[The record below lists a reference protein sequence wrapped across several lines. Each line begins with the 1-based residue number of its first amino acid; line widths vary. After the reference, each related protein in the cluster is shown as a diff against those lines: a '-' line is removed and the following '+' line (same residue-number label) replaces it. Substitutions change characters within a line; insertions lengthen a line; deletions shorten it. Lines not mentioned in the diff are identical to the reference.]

1 LIDTHCHLLPDL
13 DDGPRNFR
21 EALTLAQT
29 LVATG
34 FRTVVCTPHFS
45 RRYPTDRAVARARLE
60 LLASALGR
68 AKRPLRLILAFE
80 VASAMSLEASPEE
93 LRRRRLGE
101 RHVLVELESD
111 TSARIVEL
119 VMTRLTG
126 IGLVPIFAHPERCR
140 AVRARPAVLDA
151 VRDEGALVQVV
162 ASSLAGRWSGET
174 ENAAWSL
181 LDAERVDLLATDAHR
196 VQHAGDRLRRVLE
209 SIAARFGENRLIDL
223 TQTNPGRLLPDPT
236 EAR

>member
-13 DDGPRNFR
+13 DDGPRTFQ
-21 EALTLAQT
+21 EAIALAHG
-29 LVATG
+29 LAAAG
-34 FRTVVCTPHFS
+34 FQTVVCTPHFS

-60 LLASALGR
+60 LLASALRR
-68 AKRPLRLILAFE
+68 AKRPLRLVLASE
-80 VASAMSLEASPEE
+80 VASTMSLEASPEE

-111 TSARIVEL
+111 TGAGVVEL
-119 VMTRLTG
+119 VMTRLAG

-151 VRDEGALVQVV
+151 VRKEGALVQVV
-162 ASSLAGRWSGET
+162 ASSLAGRWSGDT
-174 ENAAWSL
+174 EDAAWRL
-181 LDAERVDLLATDAHR
+181 LEAGRVDLLATDAHR
-196 VQHAGDRLRRVLE
+196 ARQAGDRLRRVLE
-209 SIAARFGENRLIDL
+209 SVAARFGENRLVDL
-223 TQTNPGRLLPDPT
+223 TQTNPGRLLPDPI

>member
-1 LIDTHCHLLPDL
+1 M
-13 DDGPRNFR
+13 
-21 EALTLAQT
+21 
-29 LVATG
+29 
-34 FRTVVCTPHFS
+34 
-45 RRYPTDRAVARARLE
+45 ARARLE

-68 AKRPLRLILAFE
+68 AKRPLRLILASE

-111 TSARIVEL
+111 TSAGIVEL

-151 VRDEGALVQVV
+151 VREEGALVQVV
-162 ASSLAGRWSGET
+162 TSSLAGRWSGET
-174 ENAAWSL
+174 EKAAWSM
-181 LDAERVDLLATDAHR
+181 LDAGRVDLLATDAHR
-196 VQHAGDRLRRVLE
+196 AQHAGDRLRRVLE
-209 SIAARFGENRLIDL
+209 SVAARFGESRLIDL
-223 TQTNPGRLLPDPT
+223 TQTNPGRLLADPA
-236 EAR
+236 EPR